1 MGQSES
7 IQSSKPKT
15 SREQQIIDLLVN
27 NYTPQSVAESLKQL
41 MRIEYGIEDDG
52 SRRTEVLLVRAAISN
67 ALRQM
72 TPFTVMMIGKA
83 IGKNHSTVIH
93 QAKMHEVYMTSFSN
107 YGAMYNA
114 CCRVLTKSIR
124 RIRTEKF
131 DPKAELDNYINQ
143 LETELK
149 ASKDQIA
156 KLRRVIVMYSHS
168 ISSQKE
174 EGTNDPL

>member
-1 MGQSES
+1 
-7 IQSSKPKT
+7 
-15 SREQQIIDLLVN
+15 
-27 NYTPQSVAESLKQL
+27 

-67 ALRQM
+67 ALRAM

-124 RIRTEKF
+124 RIKVEKF
-131 DPKAELDNYINQ
+131 DPKTELDNYINQ

-149 ASKDQIA
+149 ASKEQIA
-156 KLRRVIVMYSHS
+156 KLRKVIIMYSHS
-168 ISSQKE
+168 ITSQKE
-174 EGTNDPL
+174 EGVNDPF

>member
-1 MGQSES
+1 
-7 IQSSKPKT
+7 
-15 SREQQIIDLLVN
+15 
-27 NYTPQSVAESLKQL
+27 

-67 ALRQM
+67 ALRAM

-124 RIRTEKF
+124 RIKVEKF
-131 DPKAELDNYINQ
+131 DPKTELDNYINQ

-149 ASKDQIA
+149 ASKEQIA
-156 KLRRVIVMYSHS
+156 KLRKVIIMYSHS
-168 ISSQKE
+168 ITSQKE
-174 EGTNDPL
+174 EGVIDPS